1 MNNITISEISRLQI
15 EILKE
20 AIKDTQGIINS
31 ADIKARFILAINLAI
46 LIIIMTS
53 LFHLKNIIENLP
65 SNINCE
71 VLVLV
76 ISTILLALFT
86 LIYNIYLISKTLK
99 NVIFPRI
106 SPLNYIKNF
115 PKNLEKSIFFPLPE
129 KNGYLNFE
137 NYSKLLKN
145 LDSDKQIQD
154 LLLLELLKV
163 SYIRDI
169 KLKKLQNI
177 ILKFGQ
183 MSIILAFYIMLY
195 LILLTL
201 YLIK

>member
-1 MNNITISEISRLQI
+1 MNNITVSEISKLQI

-53 LFHLKNIIENLP
+53 LFHLKNIIESLS
-65 SNINCE
+65 SNINYEVVVLE
-71 VLVLV
+71 VL
-76 ISTILLALFT
+76 TIFFALFT
-86 LIYNIYLISKTLK
+86 IIYDIYLTSKTLK
-99 NVIFPRI
+99 NVIYPRI
-106 SPLNYIKNF
+106 SPLDYIEKL
-115 PKNLEKSIFFPLPE
+115 PKNLKKSIFFPLPE
-129 KNGYLNFE
+129 ENGYLNFE

-145 LDSDKQIQD
+145 LDSDRRIRE

-169 KLKKLQNI
+169 KLKKLQNNERR
-177 ILKFGQ
+177 
-183 MSIILAFYIMLY
+183 SNA
-195 LILLTL
+195 T
-201 YLIK
+201 

>member
-1 MNNITISEISRLQI
+1 MNNITVSEISKLQI

-53 LFHLKNIIENLP
+53 LFHLKNIIESLS
-65 SNINCE
+65 SNINYEVVVLE
-71 VLVLV
+71 VL
-76 ISTILLALFT
+76 TIFFALFT
-86 LIYNIYLISKTLK
+86 IIYDIYLTSKTLK
-99 NVIFPRI
+99 NVIYPRI
-106 SPLNYIKNF
+106 SPLDYIEKL
-115 PKNLEKSIFFPLPE
+115 PKNLKKSIFFPLPE
-129 KNGYLNFE
+129 ENGYLNFE

-145 LDSDKQIQD
+145 LDSDRRIRE

-177 ILKFGQ
+177 IIKFEQ
-183 MSIILAFYIMLY
+183 MGIILIFYITLY
-195 LILLTL
+195 LIILTL
-201 YLIK
+201 YLIG